1 MSSSSHEEVKWKV
14 ENRTL
19 QDTCHKV
26 EQVKT
31 KKHSVPNKSDF
42 RGSSLTWNNSGKI
55 GQISE

>member
-1 MSSSSHEEVKWKV
+1 MEGGE
-14 ENRTL
+14 
-19 QDTCHKV
+19 QDTAGGSTTCHKV